1 MRSTGDPTLH
11 SELRVLSL
19 ACSQWRD
26 SQRNADPKRTVHKQS
41 QPAQTVHIQ
50 LLGRGYCTV
59 SEYPVPGGPRI
70 SDNNRLYLSHPG
82 KPWDRQEGN
91 VFEMNTTEDRSRH
104 YYFYSQVYT
113 LSGLLFTLLL
123 HPKGPK
129 SRACGSE
136 KPLLLQLVYVFM
148 KKKKKET
155 QRGFPQPER
164 GKKA

>member
-1 MRSTGDPTLH
+1 
-11 SELRVLSL
+11 
-19 ACSQWRD
+19 
-26 SQRNADPKRTVHKQS
+26 
-41 QPAQTVHIQ
+41 
-50 LLGRGYCTV
+50 
-59 SEYPVPGGPRI
+59 
-70 SDNNRLYLSHPG
+70 
-82 KPWDRQEGN
+82 
-91 VFEMNTTEDRSRH
+91 MNTTEDRSRH

-113 LSGLLFTLLL
+113 LSGLLFTLLF